1 MIKIVR
7 LDSIPEDAPIK
18 TEQYYTKASLKL
30 YVGMDFGDKVGP
42 LEVGP
47 SYVIAEVT
55 DDYTGEIYIS
65 SLRKECKD

>member
-30 YVGMDFGDKVGP
+30 YVGMDFEDKVGFFFW
-42 LEVGP
+42 
-47 SYVIAEVT
+47 
-55 DDYTGEIYIS
+55 
-65 SLRKECKD
+65 K

>member
-1 MIKIVR
+1 MSIHLEFRSNRELLIEKGLQIMIKVIR

-30 YVGMDFGDKVGP
+30 YVGVDFGDKVGP

-47 SYVIAEVT
+47 SYV
-55 DDYTGEIYIS
+55 
-65 SLRKECKD
+65 